1 LTDTLKMDSKNMIHV
16 KAKLDTDF
24 RRFQCVGDYAT
35 VLSTLR
41 NLFHITEQETF
52 LIKFLDDEGDLCTIS
67 SQHEFEFAVAHSQL
81 LKITL
86 FKQEAPKPAE
96 AAPCLMAMMNPK
108 MDCLKERLAAINA
121 KLALPNL
128 PPHKVENLNR
138 RKKFLEAKLSQTAEN
153 PAATDAQVPA
163 WKLGCGLENRLAGI
177 DAKLEQNDLP
187 ATKKEALL
195 KRKQMLE
202 AKLEQQK
209 NGETPTCKGRGAHL
223 ENRLAWI
230 NAKLSQPDLPK
241 DKVEKLTKRKEF
253 LEAQINKPQAT
264 DATTPHDG
272 PHFQRGRCGGPG
284 NHNLE
289 QRLAWITAKLEK
301 PDLPAHKVEKLTR
314 RKEMLEAKME
324 ARKNGTETEQQQQC
338 PWTGRLEARIAMFDA
353 KLQQPNLPEHKK
365 EKFLA
370 KKAWL
375 EAKLKAKQAA
385 GTDVM
390 TPGAVQ
396 PTMTPGATMPLHHFY
411 GAHPPMYAHGV
422 HPHHGH
428 FGHPHHAYGFG
439 HPHHAYG
446 PPAHHGPHAY
456 GFGHPHPGH
465 AHGHAH
471 GHPHHAQGHRGGF

>member
-1 LTDTLKMDSKNMIHV
+1 MDANMIHI
-16 KAKLDTDF
+16 KAKLDNDF
-24 RRFQCVGDYAT
+24 RRFQCVDDYAT

-41 NLFHITEQETF
+41 TLFHITEQETF

-67 SQHEFEFAVAHSQL
+67 SQLEFEFAVAHSEL

-86 FKQEAPKPAE
+86 FKQEAPKPVVAE
-96 AAPCLMAMMNPK
+96 AAPCLMPMKNPK
-108 MDCLKERLAAINA
+108 KGCLEERLNAVNA

-153 PAATDAQVPA
+153 PAAEVQVPA

-177 DAKLEQNDLP
+177 NAKLEKPDLP
-187 ATKKEALL
+187 PTKKEALL

-241 DKVEKLTKRKEF
+241 EKVDKLTKRKEF
-253 LEAQINKPQAT
+253 LEAQLNNPQQAT
-264 DATTPHDG
+264 DATPQDAC
-272 PHFQRGRCGGPG
+272 HFARGRCGGPG

-289 QRLAWITAKLEK
+289 QRLAWINTKLEQ
-301 PDLPAHKVEKLTR
+301 PNLPAHKVEKLTR

-324 ARKNGTETEQQQQC
+324 ARKNGTETEQQQC
-338 PWTGRLEARIAMFDA
+338 PWTGRLEARIAMLDA
-353 KLQQPNLPEHKK
+353 KLQQQNLPDHKK

-375 EAKLKAKQAA
+375 EAKLKARQAQA
-385 GTDVM
+385 GTDM
-390 TPGAVQ
+390 
-396 PTMTPGATMPLHHFY
+396 PTMTPCAPPAAHPGMPPMMPPHHFP
-411 GAHPPMYAHGV
+411 GAYPMYGHPHGHHFGHHA

-428 FGHPHHAYGFG
+428 AQ
-439 HPHHAYG
+439 
-446 PPAHHGPHAY
+446 
-456 GFGHPHPGH
+456 
-465 AHGHAH
+465 GHAH
-471 GHPHHAQGHRGGF
+471 GHPHHAHGHRGGFCKK

>member
-1 LTDTLKMDSKNMIHV
+1 
-16 KAKLDTDF
+16 
-24 RRFQCVGDYAT
+24 
-35 VLSTLR
+35 
-41 NLFHITEQETF
+41 
-52 LIKFLDDEGDLCTIS
+52 
-67 SQHEFEFAVAHSQL
+67 
-81 LKITL
+81 
-86 FKQEAPKPAE
+86 
-96 AAPCLMAMMNPK
+96 
-108 MDCLKERLAAINA
+108 MDCLKERLAAVNA

-153 PAATDAQVPA
+153 PAAADAQVPA

-177 DAKLEQNDLP
+177 NAKLEQNDLP

-241 DKVEKLTKRKEF
+241 EKVEKLIKRKEF
-253 LEAQINKPQAT
+253 LEAQINNPQAT
-264 DATTPHDG
+264 DATTPRDG
-272 PHFQRGRCGGPG
+272 SHFQRGRCGGPG

-289 QRLAWITAKLEK
+289 QRLAWINAKLEK

-324 ARKNGTETEQQQQC
+324 ARKNGTETEQQQC
-338 PWTGRLEARIAMFDA
+338 PWTGRLEARIAMLDA
-353 KLQQPNLPEHKK
+353 KLQQQNLPEHKK

-385 GTDVM
+385 GTDMPPM
-390 TPGAVQ
+390 TPGAAH
-396 PTMTPGATMPLHHFY
+396 PHHAHPGMPPMMPPHHFY
-411 GAHPPMYAHGV
+411 GAHPPMYG
-422 HPHHGH
+422 HPHGH
-428 FGHPHHAYGFG
+428 FGHPHQYGFG
-439 HPHHAYG
+439 HPHAYG
-446 PPAHHGPHAY
+446 PHAHHGHQA
-456 GFGHPHPGH
+456 HPH
-465 AHGHAH
+465 HGHAQ
-471 GHPHHAQGHRGGF
+471 GHPHHAHGHRGGFCKK